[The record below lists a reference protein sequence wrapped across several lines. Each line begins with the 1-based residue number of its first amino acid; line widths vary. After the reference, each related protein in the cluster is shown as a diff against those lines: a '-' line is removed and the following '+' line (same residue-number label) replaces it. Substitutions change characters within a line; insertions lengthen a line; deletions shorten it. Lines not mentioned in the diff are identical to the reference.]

1 MTPPP
6 ATGPEMPV
14 FPTAP
19 GASTRTRLTKALF
32 GFTIVATVLVVAIA
46 DVFNSTHLFNPRW
59 PGHARFHIGMQFTTL
74 VLVSLASLG
83 ALAGPLDKAK
93 AWLAALAPLTFW
105 PGLLVA
111 WFIPGTDVY
120 ATDELRQ
127 MGIPINLGLS
137 LLFIAVTLWGVWL
150 ASTPEKT
157 ARSAT
162 DVPRPIHAGRQA
174 AS

>member
-1 MTPPP
+1 MSNPTT
-6 ATGPEMPV
+6 TGPEMPV
-14 FPTAP
+14 FHSTSQ
-19 GASTRTRLTKALF
+19 ASTRTRLTKALF
-32 GFTIVATVLVVAIA
+32 GFTIIATVVVVGIA
-46 DVFNSTHLFNPRW
+46 DVFNATHLFNPRW

-83 ALAGPLDKAK
+83 ALTGPLDKAK

-105 PGLLVA
+105 PGLLVS

-137 LLFIAVTLWGVWL
+137 LLFIAVTLWGLWL
-150 ASTPEKT
+150 AGALEKPV
-157 ARSAT
+157 SAK
-162 DVPRPIHAGRQA
+162 
-174 AS
+174 

>member
-1 MTPPP
+1 M
-6 ATGPEMPV
+6 TGPEMPV
-14 FPTAP
+14 SPTVPTA
-19 GASTRTRLTKALF
+19 SIRTRLTKALF

-83 ALAGPLDKAK
+83 ALAGPLDKTK

-137 LLFIAVTLWGVWL
+137 LLFIALTLWGVWL
-150 ASTPEKT
+150 ASTPGP
-157 ARSAT
+157 SAQPSLR
-162 DVPRPIHAGRQA
+162 VSPRHPLA
-174 AS
+174 